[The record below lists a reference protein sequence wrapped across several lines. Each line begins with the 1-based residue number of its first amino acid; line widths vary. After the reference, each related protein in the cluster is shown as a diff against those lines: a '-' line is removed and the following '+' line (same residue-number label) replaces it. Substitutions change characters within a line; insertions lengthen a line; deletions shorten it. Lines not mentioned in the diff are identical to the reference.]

1 MDGHSSRALSCP
13 KAARHGP
20 ARWSTSQ
27 FGIVT
32 CSLRTAAFGRIRDL
46 HASCRWSM
54 NDPASAQWP
63 AEKSTLA
70 CRSSRSMFGTFC
82 AIVALAPFSRLH
94 HHRHYHILS
103 RARLRRLHLREIRDC
118 CCTCWRRPPAWRIP
132 SGHVRMIEALRSSIQ
147 PAISRGASRK
157 PPTPRNRRSES
168 PRATP
173 IQPRFISRPLQ
184 RLTFRMSCSHE
195 ASSSSPELVARN
207 HPCRPPA
214 TPKRARRQISQALPT
229 PRPPHRRAHVPRS
242 RRSYQAATH

>member
-70 CRSSRSMFGTFC
+70 CRSSRSMFGTLLRNC
-82 AIVALAPFSRLH
+82 RLGAILTTPPSPPLPHFVTRKIAPSAPEGNSRLLLHLLAATSCMADSKRPCPNVLVAHDTHDRTQMRLSPKSNDYSRMARSGVRHTKTMTSMLSLSLPFS
-94 HHRHYHILS
+94 
-103 RARLRRLHLREIRDC
+103 C
-118 CCTCWRRPPAWRIP
+118 
-132 SGHVRMIEALRSSIQ
+132 
-147 PAISRGASRK
+147 
-157 PPTPRNRRSES
+157 
-168 PRATP
+168 
-173 IQPRFISRPLQ
+173 
-184 RLTFRMSCSHE
+184 
-195 ASSSSPELVARN
+195 
-207 HPCRPPA
+207 
-214 TPKRARRQISQALPT
+214 
-229 PRPPHRRAHVPRS
+229 
-242 RRSYQAATH
+242 